1 MFNKSHHPLTP
12 RAAEGQCE
20 VRARR
25 PLVVRARELEE
36 AADVG
41 AHGDRIAEDRVRHE
55 VVEAAQSASG

>member
-1 MFNKSHHPLTP
+1 MFNKTCQKPSSSN
-12 RAAEGQCE
+12 AEGGRGS
-20 VRARR
+20 VRSAR
-25 PLVVRARELEE
+25 ASAELEE

>member
-1 MFNKSHHPLTP
+1 M
-12 RAAEGQCE
+12 RGC
-20 VRARR
+20 R
-25 PLVVRARELEE
+25 LVVRAWELEG

>member
-25 PLVVRARELEE
+25 PQLEE

>member
-20 VRARR
+20 LALRSARA
-25 PLVVRARELEE
+25 ELEE